1 MKPIQDKA
9 EVSIDFPEKFYVGSF
24 ARDSKFEARTE
35 ADGLLIKL
43 EKPGDE
49 KRAVEIHLHHHLLAD
64 ILSGWADSLGGG
76 ADCRQ
81 GPPQDTAGRAEE
93 ASEGGLGPIGT
104 LAGRTSRGCRPT
116 KKSAN
121 PHALTTF
128 FERYTCPNLPTGW
141 YGGIYCSQKEINK
154 KI

>member
-9 EVSIDFPEKFYVGSF
+9 EVSIDFPEKFYIGSF

-64 ILSGWADSLGGG
+64 ILSGWADSLGVAPI
-76 ADCRQ
+76 ADKDHRKTL
-81 GPPQDTAGRAEE
+81 QDALKKLQKAVSGR
-93 ASEGGLGPIGT
+93 
-104 LAGRTSRGCRPT
+104 
-116 KKSAN
+116 
-121 PHALTTF
+121 
-128 FERYTCPNLPTGW
+128 
-141 YGGIYCSQKEINK
+141 
-154 KI
+154 